1 MTFRT
6 VYGNTHSENGWRM
19 ADRNECVVSNPVP
32 HSDTAPV
39 RSGVAATILN
49 AWLIWY
55 HLHVEPIASPV
66 WGWSRDNDVPSSN
79 HLSGTAL
86 DINAPRYPWG
96 YRTMPAMRIAKVRNG
111 LGLFD
116 GCVFWG
122 ADWNRADE
130 MHYQIAYP
138 EGDPR
143 LSKLADALSAGYL
156 GLYGPPTE
164 EDDMAFTDADRKLLQ
179 DVHTELRQAYPSRSR
194 YRADDRPV
202 DTLAGMVLNA
212 DARIHEDA
220 TERAAMLG
228 DDDAAARVR
237 AAAEAGDPHAAAI
250 LGIVDGRA
258 S

>member
-1 MTFRT
+1 
-6 VYGNTHSENGWRM
+6 M
-19 ADRNECVVSNPVP
+19 ADRNECVVANPVP
-32 HSDTAPV
+32 FSDTAPV

-55 HLHVEPIASPV
+55 HLNVEQIVSPV
-66 WGWSRDNDVPSSN
+66 WGWSRDNDVTTSN

-86 DINAPRYPWG
+86 DINAPTYPWG
-96 YRTMPAMRIAKVRNG
+96 YRTMPVERIHKVRKG
-111 LGLFD
+111 LQLFN

-122 ADWNRADE
+122 ADWDRADE
-130 MHYQIAYP
+130 MHFQIAYP

-143 LSKLADALSAGYL
+143 LSALAEALSDGYL
-156 GLYGPPTE
+156 GLYGPPTTEPEE
-164 EDDMAFTDADRKLLQ
+164 EDMPFTEADRKLLQ
-179 DVHTELRQAYPSRSR
+179 DVHRELRQPYPSRSR
-194 YRADDRPV
+194 YRANAKPV

-228 DDDAAARVR
+228 DAEAGARVR

-250 LGIVDGRA
+250 LGIVDGIK